1 MKRKASERIFD
12 FCNMVF
18 LILLAGLTLYP
29 MLYVIFASVSDSNQL
44 LAAKSQ
50 GILLHPAGFSL
61 DSYKAVI
68 NYPQIWQGYANTLFI
83 VTAGVVI
90 NLVMTLTS
98 AYFLVKKG
106 LMFQRTISVLIIFT
120 MFFSGGLIPTY
131 LTIRNLGMLDSIWSV
146 IIPCALNTYNLI
158 IMRTAFYNVPA
169 SLCESAE
176 IDGANDLV
184 VLARIMVPVSMPTVA
199 VMILYYGVGHW
210 NSWFTAQI
218 YIQDM
223 TKWPLQLLLRKML
236 IENGTGGLTGGV
248 SADAPQIGETIK
260 YAIVV
265 VSTLPVLFIYPFLQK
280 YFTAGVMIG
289 AVKG

>member
-90 NLVMTLTS
+90 NLVMTLTLS
-98 AYFLVKKG
+98 
-106 LMFQRTISVLIIFT
+106 LIHI
-120 MFFSGGLIPTY
+120 
-131 LTIRNLGMLDSIWSV
+131 
-146 IIPCALNTYNLI
+146 
-158 IMRTAFYNVPA
+158 
-169 SLCESAE
+169 
-176 IDGANDLV
+176 
-184 VLARIMVPVSMPTVA
+184 
-199 VMILYYGVGHW
+199 
-210 NSWFTAQI
+210 
-218 YIQDM
+218 
-223 TKWPLQLLLRKML
+223 
-236 IENGTGGLTGGV
+236 
-248 SADAPQIGETIK
+248 
-260 YAIVV
+260 
-265 VSTLPVLFIYPFLQK
+265 
-280 YFTAGVMIG
+280 
-289 AVKG
+289 